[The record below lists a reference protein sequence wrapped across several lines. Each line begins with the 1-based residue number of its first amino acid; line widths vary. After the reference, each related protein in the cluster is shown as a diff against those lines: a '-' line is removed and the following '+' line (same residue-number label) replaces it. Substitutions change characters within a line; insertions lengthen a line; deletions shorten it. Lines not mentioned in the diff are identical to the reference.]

1 MHILLVDDEKIIT
14 QSLGAVLAD
23 LGYEVGVANSGE
35 EALESL
41 ETSAYDLVVSDIR
54 MAGMNGIELLSRARA
69 HHPDLPVIMMTGQGS
84 EGIASEALKRGAC
97 NYLCKPVR
105 VRDLVN
111 AIGQVERQLVLRDD
125 LCQTKRKLLD
135 ARRMASLGV
144 LATSVAREINTP
156 AICIRGNSELLARHW
171 AEIAPILRAREVD
184 GSGGETSAE
193 LPQLVAGVRD
203 YADRI
208 LQVVREVGWL
218 AENDSVRSHRKASA
232 LLSYC
237 FDEALS
243 VARHS
248 LPRATEIVRAGD
260 ETQRVAMDP
269 EQLTHVLIHLL
280 TNAGCALS
288 AAARAQ
294 PLLAVRAQRESDWVD
309 IEVEDNGAGI
319 AADMQELVF
328 APFCSN
334 KPSDLSAG
342 LGLALCRDIVEVC
355 GGRIGFSSK
364 VDEYT
369 RFWLR
374 LRRIEG

>member
-23 LGYEVGVANSGE
+23 LGYEVGVASSGE
-35 EALESL
+35 EALVSL
-41 ETSAYDLVVSDIR
+41 KASAYDLVVSDIR
-54 MAGMNGIELLSRARA
+54 MAGIDGLELLSRARA
-69 HHPDLPVIMMTGQGS
+69 HDPDLSVIMITGQGS
-84 EGIASEALKRGAC
+84 EEVASEALRRGAC
-97 NYLCKPVR
+97 NYLCKPVH

-111 AIGQVERQLVLRDD
+111 AIGQVEKQLVLRDD
-125 LCQTKRKLLD
+125 LCQTKRKLSD
-135 ARRMASLGV
+135 ARRMASLGA
-144 LATSVAREINTP
+144 LATNVAREINTP
-156 AICIRGNSELLARHW
+156 AICIRGNIELLARHW
-171 AEIAPILRAREVD
+171 ADIAPILRAREID
-184 GSGGETSAE
+184 EGGGETSAE

-218 AENDSVRSHRKASA
+218 AESDSVRSRRKASA
-232 LLSYC
+232 LLSHC

-248 LPRATEIVRAGD
+248 LPHATEIERVGD
-260 ETQRVAMDP
+260 QMQRVAMDP

-294 PLLAVRAQRESDWVD
+294 PLLAMRAQCAGDWVD
-309 IEVEDNGAGI
+309 IEVEDNGTGI

-328 APFCSN
+328 EPFCSN

-364 VDEYT
+364 VGEYT

-374 LRRIEG
+374 LRRTEA